1 MLFVEN
7 NPPQTGVTRNAAGKV
22 TGYWG
27 AEIDGGRDS
36 GGFPY
41 TP

>member
-7 NPPQTGVTRNAAGKV
+7 NPPNTGETRNAAGAV

-27 AEIDGGRDS
+27 SEVDNAADS

-41 TP
+41 AE